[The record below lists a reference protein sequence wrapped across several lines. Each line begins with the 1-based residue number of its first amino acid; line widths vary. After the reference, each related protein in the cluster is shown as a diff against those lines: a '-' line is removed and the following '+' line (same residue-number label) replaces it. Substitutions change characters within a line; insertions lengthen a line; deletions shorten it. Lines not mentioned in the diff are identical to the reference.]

1 VGFDQPMARR
11 AAAPQQQADHGDRAR
26 RRLGRRLAG
35 GAGRLRGWFWGWV
48 RLPAAGGVGGRWRGW
63 GAGQS
68 GGGSAAWS
76 VPPPFR
82 GQGWRG
88 PAMAMFGTNQQIPCH
103 GRGPGSGVALP

>member
-1 VGFDQPMARR
+1 MARL
-11 AAAPQQQADHGDRAR
+11 AAVPQQQADHRDRAR
-26 RRLGRRLAG
+26 RRLGRHLAG

-63 GAGQS
+63 GAGQW

-82 GQGWRG
+82 RKGCSGL
-88 PAMAMFGTNQQIPCH
+88 AMVMLGTIQQTPCH
-103 GRGPGSGVALP
+103 GRGAGSGVALP